1 MAHLYDMRK
10 LKGRIIE
17 KCGTLGVFARVMGWS
32 SATNGLKIS
41 GARLW
46 DQAEIERAC
55 KALDIPFDDIEPYFF
70 TRQV

>member
-17 KCGTLGVFARVMGWS
+17 KCGTLGAFAREMGWS
-32 SATNGLKIS
+32 GRTNGLKIS
-41 GARLW
+41 GARLF

-55 KALDIPFDDIEPYFF
+55 GILQIPFDEIEPYFF